1 MHAINLWKGISPK
14 QYPNGAVVFCS
25 DEFAEILHPPT
36 PLRGR
41 TYSCGRQF
49 NTSVLEDAIQSQ
61 LGPVYGV
68 IVIDGSDAA
77 FGKVQGLNASMASGP
92 VVSVLGSLDSHI
104 AGRTRRGG
112 QSALRFSRLREGSE
126 LAFLRKVAERAGM
139 LLTDVSGIIVGGKA
153 DMKQKLVQE
162 LPEPLRKQVLCIV
175 DLPCNASADALDLA
189 ARRAIDSV
197 AECEH
202 AGVDCVI
209 NRFFELTLRDSM
221 SCYGEMQTLKAVE
234 MGAVEHLLL
243 ASDLESTLLAKDGW
257 KALAESYGTLVVEV
271 YPTSEQGA
279 EFCKSFGVGGCLRWP
294 LDSEVLEEELVDAE
308 EAPAEALGIQAKTE
322 DKDNPVPSLE
332 KTLECASGKA
342 FLLESSG
349 ASAAADAEIERV
361 STSTTDTINVA
372 HTAELRKETLEWFKA
387 EVQHVLDD
395 TSAAEAVTACV
406 EVVLADEVTSMHEV
420 SEDLI
425 AMVVAEG
432 LPEELA
438 LELMR
443 RW

>member
-1 MHAINLWKGISPK
+1 MHAISLWKGISPK
-14 QYPNGAVVFCS
+14 QYPNGAVVFCC

-36 PLRGR
+36 PLKGR
-41 TYSCGRQF
+41 TYNCGRQF

-175 DLPCNASADALDLA
+175 DLPCNASVDALDLA

-197 AECEH
+197 ASCEH
-202 AGVDCVI
+202 AGVDCVV
-209 NRFFELTLRDSM
+209 NRFFELTLRNST

-243 ASDLESTLLAKDGW
+243 ASDLESTLGVDGW
-257 KALAESYGTLVVEV
+257 KALAESYGTQVVEV

-294 LDSEVLEEELVDAE
+294 LDSEVLEEEVVDAE
-308 EAPAEALGIQAKTE
+308 EGETLGIQAKTE
-322 DKDNPVPSLE
+322 DKDNPEPFLE
-332 KTLECASGKA
+332 KTLECVSGKA
-342 FLLESSG
+342 SLLESYG
-349 ASAAADAEIERV
+349 ASAAVDAEVERV
-361 STSTTDTINVA
+361 STSTTDTIDVA
-372 HTAELRKETLEWFKA
+372 HAAELRKETLGWFKA

-395 TSAAEAVTACV
+395 ASAAEAVTACV
-406 EVVLADEVTSMHEV
+406 EVVLADEVTSMDEV

-425 AMVVAEG
+425 AMVLAEG